1 MVASCHQDLDALSKK
16 DLRFLRQV
24 GFNLGLDPAVAHAAA
39 GDCSEPAEQ
48 SVDNAGE
55 TGGHRR
61 YALAVV
67 PAMAGK
73 PCLRLLLE

>member
-1 MVASCHQDLDALSKK
+1 MASCHQDLGSLSKK

-55 TGGHRR
+55 TGGHKC

-67 PAMAGK
+67 PAIV
-73 PCLRLLLE
+73 PSPPP